1 MLVCHNLTKTYSD
14 LLVVNTLSLEA
25 GEGKII
31 TLLGPSGCGKTTTL
45 RLIAGFEA
53 ADSGTIEIAGQLVTD
68 GPRSVPPERRGV
80 GMVFQDYAVFP
91 HLSVRDNVGFA
102 LGKGAEARGRVDE
115 LLDFVGL
122 PGFGSKMPSQL
133 SGGEQQRVSL
143 ARALSKDPDLLLL
156 DEPFS
161 NLDAAL
167 RHGVR
172 LEVRDLLKERGIT
185 AVFVTHDQE
194 EALLLGDEVAVMR
207 RGRIEQI
214 GPPEQVYHQPTTR
227 FVAEFMGQ
235 SDFLPGVVQAGQV
248 TTPIGPLERQVAA
261 PDQAQVDILVRPDDI
276 TIQAS
281 NTGSGR
287 VLHRDFMGM
296 SYVYHVRLPDG
307 TQVRS
312 RSRHTERLE
321 LGTQVAVRFAGDHV
335 LPCFYGDA
343 AI

>member
-1 MLVCHNLTKTYSD
+1 MNG
-14 LLVVNTLSLEA
+14 LSLEA
-25 GEGKII
+25 GAGKIV

-68 GPRSVPPERRGV
+68 GQRGVPPERRRV

-91 HLSVRDNVGFA
+91 HLNVQDNVGFA
-102 LGKGAEARGRVDE
+102 LGKGAESRARVDE
-115 LLDFVGL
+115 LLAFVGL

-143 ARALSKDPDLLLL
+143 ARALSIDPDLLLL

-172 LEVRDLLKERGIT
+172 REVRDLLKERGIT

-207 RGRIEQI
+207 QGRIEQI
-214 GPPEQVYHQPTTR
+214 GPPELVYHQPATR
-227 FVAEFMGQ
+227 FVAQFMGQ
-235 SDFLPGVVQAGQV
+235 SDFIPGTVQSGQV
-248 TTPIGPLERQVAA
+248 TTAVGPLRRHVAA
-261 PDQAQVDILVRPDDI
+261 PDKAEVDVLVRPDDI
-276 TIQAS
+276 IIEAS
-281 NTGSGR
+281 ESGAGR
-287 VLHRDFMGM
+287 VVDREFVGM
-296 SYVYHVRLPDG
+296 TYIYHVALPDG
-307 TQVRS
+307 ALVRS
-312 RSRHTERLE
+312 RLPHTHRLDV
-321 LGTQVAVRFAGDHV
+321 GATVSVRFDSNHA
-335 LPCFYGDA
+335 LPCFYGDI